1 MPTTL
6 RTLAVAAT
14 AAAGALLAP
23 ATAVAAP
30 SAGSTELPVVGYD
43 VSHPQCGTAL
53 PEDPAFVVVGVNGG
67 LATRPNPC
75 LAEQLE
81 YAAGA
86 TGAVGD
92 QPPVQLY
99 LNTANPGQVI
109 DRITTWPERGTS
121 PYGAC
126 DGRNSTPCSWLYG
139 WERAQDSVLRFFTP
153 AAAEAGLSTHPAS
166 YTWWLDVETMN
177 TWQTGSTEAQERNR
191 AALEGM
197 SSYLLWRGAEV
208 GLYST
213 GYQWGQIVGDSVD
226 AGSALAGRDSW
237 LAGSLGLPA
246 AVATCA
252 EPALVPRGEVALT
265 QYVVDGLDHNHACA

>member
-6 RTLAVAAT
+6 RTLAVAAL
-14 AAAGALLAP
+14 AVAGALLAP
-23 ATAVAAP
+23 GTAAAAP
-30 SAGSTELPVVGYD
+30 SAGSTEFPVVGYD
-43 VSHPQCGTAL
+43 VSHPQCGTSL
-53 PEDPAFVVVGVNGG
+53 PDDPAFVVTGVNGG
-67 LATRPNPC
+67 LATRANPC

-86 TGAVGD
+86 TGAVPG

-109 DRITTWPERGTS
+109 DRITTWPEQGTS
-121 PYGAC
+121 PYGPC
-126 DGRNSTPCSWLYG
+126 DGRNTIQCSWLYG

-153 AAAEAGLSTHPAS
+153 AAEEAGLSTQPAT

-177 TWQTGSTEAQERNR
+177 TWQTGSTDAQERNR

-197 SSYLLWRGAEV
+197 TNYLLFRGATV
-208 GLYST
+208 GIYST
-213 GYQWGQIVGDSVD
+213 GYQWGQIVGDTVGPGSV
-226 AGSALAGRDSW
+226 LAGRDSW
-237 LAGSLGLPA
+237 LAGSLGLA
-246 AVATCA
+246 GAVATCA
-252 EPALVPRGEVALT
+252 EPPLVPRSEVALT